1 MMRPFLCSIGGGFQT
16 KERAVE
22 LTAEMTKFVGGTVG
36 AIKRSKKNSDSEGE
50 G

>member
-22 LTAEMTKFVGGTVG
+22 LTAEMTKFVGGAVG
-36 AIKRSKKNSDSEGE
+36 AKKRSKKK
-50 G
+50 